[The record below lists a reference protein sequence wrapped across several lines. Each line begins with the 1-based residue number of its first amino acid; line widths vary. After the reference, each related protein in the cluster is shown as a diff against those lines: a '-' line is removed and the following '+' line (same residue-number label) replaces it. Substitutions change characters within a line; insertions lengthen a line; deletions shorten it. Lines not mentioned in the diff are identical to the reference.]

1 MRVVAVSF
9 VTGLAVLAACG
20 GDDPPGGLSN
30 PSEGIEAPADGTQA
44 ADAGTDDGA
53 DGGTGD
59 DVSGDAG
66 EVPEPVGPADMD
78 TIRIGSEV
86 WERTLP
92 MTTGQCFVQ
101 NVDGLPPSGV
111 AWGTLDGDDGIRFS
125 ASQNQDGTNEAEVDD
140 QESFFWVA
148 GPRVADGPDDLVI
161 ELDFDALT
169 IVGQGTFTN
178 LFTGETAPGSFAFQ
192 CEDDGT
198 GG

>member
-1 MRVVAVSF
+1 MKSIAVMVAVVGVVVAGCGSDDSL
-9 VTGLAVLAACG
+9 TEAV
-20 GDDPPGGLSN
+20 PGADEEATESAT
-30 PSEGIEAPADGTQA
+30 SDAPAEPGTES
-44 ADAGTDDGA
+44 GTESDTESGTESGA
-53 DGGTGD
+53 E
-59 DVSGDAG
+59 S
-66 EVPEPVGPADMD
+66 VGPAETN
-78 TIRIGSEV
+78 TIRIGSQV

-101 NVDGLPPSGV
+101 NVEGLPPSGV

-125 ASQNQDGTNEAEVDD
+125 ANQNQDGTNEAEVDD
-140 QESFFWVA
+140 QESYYWLA
-148 GPRVADGPDDLVI
+148 GPRASGPDDLEI

-192 CEDDGT
+192 CEDDGS